1 MQNTSAIVWGLTKVD
16 IYIEQIVKASVFV
29 RVREINFKDEHEE
42 MRTQLSMIL
51 RNLSLLHQTK
61 TGFHDYSPY
70 NRMEKI
76 WSLAVIYHN

>member
-1 MQNTSAIVWGLTKVD
+1 MWGLTKVD

-29 RVREINFKDEHEE
+29 RVREINFKDEHVE
-42 MRTQLSMIL
+42 MRTQRSMIL

-70 NRMEKI
+70 NRIEKI

>member
-1 MQNTSAIVWGLTKVD
+1 MTK
-16 IYIEQIVKASVFV
+16 YFGYSVRANEGGHFYRTDCKGFSIF